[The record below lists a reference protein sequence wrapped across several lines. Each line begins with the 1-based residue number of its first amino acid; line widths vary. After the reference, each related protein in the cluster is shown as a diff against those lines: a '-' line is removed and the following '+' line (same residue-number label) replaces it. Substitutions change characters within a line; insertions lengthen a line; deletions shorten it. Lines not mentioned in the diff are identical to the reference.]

1 MQLTPELHQEIAQL
15 LSDNVS
21 IVMITSKLVAKGI
34 NELQAAA
41 LIHQVSVLVEE
52 RNKAYQV
59 EAIEEVPLEAP
70 GPTTVQTVAS
80 MDDIGFKPTYP
91 RGQRPEFTYVDEL
104 AYLPLPVPLPDT
116 SRNFV
121 HVDNVIRVVF
131 RLTGKPNAI
140 LFENVLT
147 QAECDTIIAESSVKL
162 ERNTVVSVKD
172 GTSAV
177 DSSRTSSGTYF
188 DLQTPGIIERVENRL
203 ATLVNWPVARGE
215 SIQVM
220 RYQPGEKYSPHYDYF
235 DPKDPGSARHT
246 QNGQRVAT
254 LIMYLSDVEEG
265 GSTGFP
271 DIGLHVIPK
280 KGSVL
285 FFSYAEAS
293 KESKSLHE
301 GSPVIA
307 GTKWIATKWLRS

>member
-1 MQLTPELHQEIAQL
+1 MLLTPELHQEIAQL

-21 IVMITSKLVAKGI
+21 MVIITSKLVAKGI

-41 LIHQVSVLVEE
+41 LIHQVGVLVEE
-52 RNKAYQV
+52 RNKAYQAEAV
-59 EAIEEVPLEAP
+59 EETPLEAP

-80 MDDIGFKPTYP
+80 MNDIGFKPTYP
-91 RGQRPEFTYVDEL
+91 RGQTPSIVHVDES
-104 AYLPLPVPLPDT
+104 AYFPVPIPDT
-116 SRNFV
+116 SRNFI
-121 HVDNVIRVVF
+121 HLDNNIRVVF
-131 RLTGKPNAI
+131 RMTGKPNAI

-147 QAECDTIIAESSVKL
+147 HAECDAIIAESSAKL
-162 ERNTVVSVKD
+162 ERSTVVAVTD
-172 GTSAV
+172 GASAV

-188 DLQTPGIIERVENRL
+188 DLGAHKVIGRIENRL
-203 ATLVNWPVARGE
+203 ATLVDWPFNKGE
-215 SIQVM
+215 SVQVM
-220 RYQPGEKYSPHYDYF
+220 RYEPGEKYSPHYDYF